1 MPYEKRHKKMDGQ
14 SPFCFIYNCMY
25 YPHYN
30 NRKNTFILDLVK
42 LIHIVNNK
50 TNVPKQFYKT
60 KMLLKRSQAVTFLNG
75 LLQEK
80 ALQRRPNIKTH
91 SS

>member
-1 MPYEKRHKKMDGQ
+1 MDGQ
-14 SPFCFIYNCMY
+14 SNIQFYLYCCMY

-30 NRKNTFILDLVK
+30 NRKNMCIPDMVK
-42 LIHIVNNK
+42 PINIVINK
-50 TNVPKQFYKT
+50 KNVPKQFYKT
-60 KMLLKRSQAVTFLNG
+60 KMLLKNSQAVTFLNG

-80 ALQRRPNIKTH
+80 ALQRNIQTH